1 MFTFTRLAK
10 LKSLATVFHC
20 LFEKMADSLA
30 KYGLYIDD
38 LSKIRVLDPEVVN
51 QAVKLKDEGQNFVT
65 SK

>member
-1 MFTFTRLAK
+1 
-10 LKSLATVFHC
+10 
-20 LFEKMADSLA
+20 MADSLA

-51 QAVKLKDEGQNFVT
+51 QAVKLKDESQTFVT